1 MRYLQLLRCR
11 LGLALSVQMI
21 EFRKTIMAP
30 NFYYRRQI
38 IEIFECDDTF
48 LDRLEAEDL
57 VHSVEDESEQERVFP
72 PDQVERIRIIN
83 NLVRELDVNL
93 AGVEVILAMREN
105 MIRMQRQFDEILE
118 ILVQELKGRI
128 PG

>member
-1 MRYLQLLRCR
+1 
-11 LGLALSVQMI
+11 
-21 EFRKTIMAP
+21 MAP

-38 IEIFECDDTF
+38 IELFECDENF
-48 LDRLEAEDL
+48 LDNLEAEDL
-57 VHSVEDESEQERVFP
+57 VHSVEDESERERVFP

-83 NLVRELDVNL
+83 NLVRDLDVNL

-105 MIRMQRQFDEILE
+105 MIRMQRQFNEILE